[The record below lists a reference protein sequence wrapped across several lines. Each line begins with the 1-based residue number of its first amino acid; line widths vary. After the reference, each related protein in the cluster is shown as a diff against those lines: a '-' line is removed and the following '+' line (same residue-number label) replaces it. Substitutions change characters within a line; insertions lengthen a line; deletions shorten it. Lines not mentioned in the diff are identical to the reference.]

1 MKFKMAQKSLF
12 AILLRSPWWVSV
24 CIVAVFTLASIAVLP
39 KPYVGFGVMGGL
51 PFLVIGIMAARKQ
64 WRAPSATRV
73 AEALAQ
79 AGAMS
84 WRDFSGQIERIY
96 AQQAYAVTRLNNSA
110 ADFQLD
116 QGGHTALVSCK
127 RWKAANHG
135 VEVMRDLVAAKDAK
149 SAQQCSYLSL
159 VPVSDTA
166 QRFAAAQGVTLL
178 TGDELGRL
186 LLEDA
191 KRGTGG

>member
-1 MKFKMAQKSLF
+1 MKFKMAKNSLF
-12 AILLRSPWWVSV
+12 AILLRSPWWISF

-39 KPYVGFGVMGGL
+39 KEYVGFGVMGGL
-51 PFLVIGIMAARKQ
+51 PFLVIGLMAARKQ
-64 WRAPSATRV
+64 WRAPSSARV

-79 AGAMS
+79 AGDMS

-96 AQQAYAVTRLNNSA
+96 GQQAYAVTRLNSSA

-116 QGGHTALVSCK
+116 KGGHTTLVSCK

-135 VEVMRDLVAAKDAK
+135 VEVLRDLVAAKNAK
-149 SAQQCSYLSL
+149 GAQHCRHLSL

-178 TGDELGRL
+178 TEEALGRF
-186 LLEDA
+186 LLEKPRA
-191 KRGTGG
+191 